1 MIVRPARWLRL
12 ASPRPKEKME
22 PPTDFGVPNGSKSKK
37 VRRGRPVGPSTK
49 EIVMKFIATFVL
61 AGLIG
66 MTAGARAAD
75 DKAAAAPAGAA
86 AAGAAA
92 GGDDAATQYKAK
104 TVYDFEDDM
113 VEGDLQR
120 PDGELVN
127 GLKKTE
133 HSSLIEI
140 RKDFIPEMLKS
151 LEDI

>member
-1 MIVRPARWLRL
+1 MKLVAALFVMASALVARPLL
-12 ASPRPKEKME
+12 
-22 PPTDFGVPNGSKSKK
+22 
-37 VRRGRPVGPSTK
+37 
-49 EIVMKFIATFVL
+49 
-61 AGLIG
+61 
-66 MTAGARAAD
+66 AAD
-75 DKAAAAPAGAA
+75 DKAPAV
-86 AAGAAA
+86 GAAA
-92 GGDDAATQYKAK
+92 GGDDANTSYKAK

-127 GLKKTE
+127 ALKKTE

>member
-1 MIVRPARWLRL
+1 
-12 ASPRPKEKME
+12 ME
-22 PPTDFGVPNGSKSKK
+22 PRADPVVLRAGQ
-37 VRRGRPVGPSTK
+37 RAGRSRKHK
-49 EIVMKFIATFVL
+49 EFVMKLIATFVL
-61 AGLIG
+61 LGIVG
-66 MTAGARAAD
+66 MAGAALAAD
-75 DKAAAAPAGAA
+75 EKAAPAE
-86 AAGAAA
+86 AAA
-92 GGDDAATQYKAK
+92 GGGGDEAASQYKAK

-127 GLKKTE
+127 ALKKTE